1 MCVSVPI
8 PFVQILLGN
17 LWRAIQFT
25 SLICTS
31 ERLLPLFLSP
41 LRRRWSIAST
51 QNVCIVPIT
60 HGLPLGFIKLRSI
73 SSPLTLT
80 DQSVTL
86 LGGTIALGLKC
97 SGITLSPEWLDGLLD
112 VCISSNPLHTR
123 LLNQLIWWHVGRTQ
137 VSLLCEKKYCLY
149 LFQFSCGYPWLDLHF
164 DKFSFDTYWSLWNN
178 LTWRDNRLDSLKY
191 SGSNYIAWSFH
202 EDVCIR
208 SNF

>member
-1 MCVSVPI
+1 MCVPVPI

-17 LWRAIQFT
+17 LWRAIRFT

-41 LRRRWSIAST
+41 IRRRWSIAST

-137 VSLLCEKKYCLY
+137 VSFLCEKKYCLY
-149 LFQFSCGYPWLDLHF
+149 LFQFLSVQIPAWFSVASYLVHISYSCF
-164 DKFSFDTYWSLWNN
+164 RMATTTEK
-178 LTWRDNRLDSLKY
+178 
-191 SGSNYIAWSFH
+191 
-202 EDVCIR
+202 VCIVSILWLPLAGSTLR
-208 SNF
+208 